1 MRRGAPLTVR
11 LARAVRRVASL
22 APLTGLAPAPPRRPE
37 GISALVRVAGEEEWI
52 EPCLLSVAEVAD
64 EILVLDNGAAPPAR
78 GRIDAL
84 ARSIGSRLRRF
95 DCTGA
100 ELPAVANRGLAESR
114 FRWAFLWDADFV
126 ARTEGP
132 STLGRLKAF
141 LAALDRRRYHL
152 VYVRA
157 LELVGD
163 LGHRFPELPDRYDP
177 HVFTAGGSARYV
189 WRAVEL
195 RLDRPPFADRLL
207 RDGGNHPRF
216 RARYDT
222 LWTPK
227 YYGVLRWREPCVFH
241 VNVKSARR
249 TLLRHF
255 WLEWLAAAERVSLDE
270 YALRRVQERWD
281 VADLDAAAR
290 RFTAEYC
297 RGLER
302 LDPAAIGGY
311 PQALLPYVERAA
323 YRVLYEDGRIVG
335 RAEP

>member
-1 MRRGAPLTVR
+1 MRRGAALTVPI
-11 LARAVRRVASL
+11 ARAVRRVASL

-64 EILVLDNGAAPPAR
+64 EILVLDNGAAPAAR

-132 STLGRLKAF
+132 SALGRLKAF

-152 VYVRA
+152 VYVRT

-207 RDGGNHPRF
+207 RDGHHSRF

-227 YYGVLRWREPCVFH
+227 YYGVRRWREPCVFH
-241 VNVKSARR
+241 LNVKSARR

-255 WLEWLAAAERVSLDE
+255 WLEWLAAAEPVSLDE
-270 YALRRVQERWD
+270 YALRRVRERWD
-281 VADLDAAAR
+281 VADLDDAAR

-302 LDPAAIGGY
+302 LDPVAIGGY
-311 PQALLPYVERAA
+311 PRALLPYVERAA
-323 YRVLYEDGRIVG
+323 YRVLYADGRIVG